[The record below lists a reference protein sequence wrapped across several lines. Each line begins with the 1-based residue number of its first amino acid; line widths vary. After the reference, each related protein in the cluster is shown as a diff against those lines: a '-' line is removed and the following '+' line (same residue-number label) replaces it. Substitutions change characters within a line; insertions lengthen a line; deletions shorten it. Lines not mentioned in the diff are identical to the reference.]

1 MSEDTDNIQYS
12 PIRNYDYG
20 RFFRDVQYNG
30 TALNQSERAEFV
42 KMSNETIADYSQ
54 GLPLINHI
62 LVSIKDRNDDF
73 HIIQRTIVSV
83 MQFVLITIID
93 DMVICKY
100 FILADKDYDKRF
112 MRGKM
117 KVILNEGFKQLYGFG
132 EKAHKESEWHRLEP
146 ILKYFPD
153 EIKQQYTHLTN
164 LLNQHSITSTWW
176 RDERVAETHLDA
188 GKLYASRCEE
198 VNESKVMM
206 ESLKLFDTLFAVD
219 LFLTNIHACL
229 SNSIFEMYHQGIIRA
244 E

>member
-1 MSEDTDNIQYS
+1 MSEDTDNNQYS
-12 PIRNYDYG
+12 PIRNYDYV

-30 TALNQSERAEFV
+30 TSLSQSDRAEFTKV
-42 KMSNETIADYSQ
+42 SDETIADYSK
-54 GLPLINHI
+54 GLPLTNQI

-83 MQFVLITIID
+83 MRFVLITIID

-153 EIKQQYTHLTN
+153 EIKQQYTHLTY
-164 LLNQHSITSTWW
+164 LLDQHSITSTWW

-188 GKLYASRCEE
+188 EKLYASRCED

-219 LFLTNIHACL
+219 LFLTNMHACFR
-229 SNSIFEMYHQGIIRA
+229 NSLVDMYLRG
-244 E
+244 ELKEE

>member
-1 MSEDTDNIQYS
+1 MSDEIHNIQYS
-12 PIRNYDYG
+12 PIRNYRYDL
-20 RFFRDVQYNG
+20 FFRDVKYNG
-30 TALNQSERAEFV
+30 TVLNQSERAEFTNV
-42 KMSNETIADYSQ
+42 SDETIADHSK
-54 GLPLINHI
+54 GLPLTNQI

-83 MQFVLITIID
+83 MQFVLITLID

-100 FILADKDYDKRF
+100 FILADTDYDKRF

-153 EIKQQYTHLTN
+153 EIKQQYIHLTN

-188 GKLYASRCEE
+188 EKLYASRCEE

-219 LFLTNIHACL
+219 LFLTNMHACL
-229 SNSIFEMYHQGIIRA
+229 RNSLVEMYLRGEIKN

>member
-1 MSEDTDNIQYS
+1 MSEDNDIIQYS
-12 PIRNYDYG
+12 SIQDYDYD

-30 TALNQSERAEFV
+30 TTLSQSERVEFV
-42 KMSNETIADYSQ
+42 KMSDETIADYYQ

-62 LVSIKDRNDDF
+62 LVSIKDQNDDL
-73 HIIQRTIVSV
+73 HNIQRTIVSV

-132 EKAHKESEWHRLEP
+132 EKAHKKSKWNKLEP
-146 ILKYFPD
+146 IIKYLPD

-164 LLNQHSITSTWW
+164 LLNQHSLTSTWW
-176 RDERVAETHLDA
+176 RDERDMETHLDA

-198 VNESKVMM
+198 VNESKVIM
-206 ESLKLFDTLFAVD
+206 ESLKLFDTLFAVE
-219 LFLTNIHACL
+219 LFLANMHAYFHNFL
-229 SNSIFEMYHQGIIRA
+229 VKMYHQGKIK
-244 E
+244 EE